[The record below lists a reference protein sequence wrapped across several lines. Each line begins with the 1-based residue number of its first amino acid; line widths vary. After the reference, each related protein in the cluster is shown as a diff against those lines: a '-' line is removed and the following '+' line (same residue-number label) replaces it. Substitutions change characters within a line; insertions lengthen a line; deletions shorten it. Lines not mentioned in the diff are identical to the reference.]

1 MILNE
6 DAKIRIV
13 YHIGDI
19 HVRRNNDRDKEY
31 TRVFEKLYLSLKDD
45 CKESLIVCVGDVFND
60 GLSPSAIVLV
70 KNLFIKLTDL
80 CDVVVFRGNH
90 DQTNKSNPE

>member
-31 TRVFEKLYLSLKDD
+31 VKVFEKLYLSLKDD
-45 CKESLIVCVGDVFND
+45 CKN
-60 GLSPSAIVLV
+60 
-70 KNLFIKLTDL
+70 
-80 CDVVVFRGNH
+80 
-90 DQTNKSNPE
+90 